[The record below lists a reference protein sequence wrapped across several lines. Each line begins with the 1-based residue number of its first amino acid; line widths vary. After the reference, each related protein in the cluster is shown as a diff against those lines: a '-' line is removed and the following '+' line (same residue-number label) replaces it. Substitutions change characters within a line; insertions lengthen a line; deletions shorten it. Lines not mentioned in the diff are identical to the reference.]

1 MCWGVYPRLS
11 SSLCTPWPVG
21 GFEFRV
27 DFMCKMLPI
36 WNKCRKNSAKSVILP
51 HKHRI
56 NNVPG
61 RKSFFFPAHCGSF
74 SMSSLQTH
82 ERRHWWAS
90 NVTQTHLEKCEERRK
105 IKTKITAQE
114 RKINAA
120 FLQVTM
126 HLSCLSDG
134 LVGEWISIDLL
145 LVPKLIYCFLGLVQ
159 LQSSYIHEEWM
170 LYNNG
175 THC

>member
-1 MCWGVYPRLS
+1 MEQTR
-11 SSLCTPWPVG
+11 
-21 GFEFRV
+21 E
-27 DFMCKMLPI
+27 
-36 WNKCRKNSAKSVILP
+36 NSAKSVILP

-61 RKSFFFPAHCGSF
+61 RKDSF
-74 SMSSLQTH
+74 SQHTVGPFFH
-82 ERRHWWAS
+82 ELIANPR
-90 NVTQTHLEKCEERRK
+90 TQTLVGLQCDTNTFGEKCEEKRRK

-114 RKINAA
+114 RKIYAV

-134 LVGEWISIDLL
+134 WVSERMSTLS

-159 LQSSYIHEEWM
+159 LQSREHP
-170 LYNNG
+170 
-175 THC
+175 